1 MSQTDVQEKSLP
13 DKGPGVGA
21 PCAGR
26 AIVNNKV
33 AGAVRR
39 SVMWEMC
46 LERVWEDLQECMGHC
61 NILALCSG

>member
-26 AIVNNKV
+26 AVVNTKV

-39 SVMWEMC
+39 AMMWEMC
-46 LERVWEDLQECMGHC
+46 SERGGKTYRSARATVT
-61 NILALCSG
+61 S